1 MILLYIFLAL
11 IIVLCTWLFLI
22 SPGDSQRMEKFK
34 GIRYAHRGLHGKVG
48 GYDTEAAEN
57 SLTAFERAKE
67 HGFGIELDVRLSKDG
82 ELVVFHDGTLER
94 VCGKEERVED
104 LTVEELRA
112 VSLQGTDDY
121 VPTLCEVL
129 ELIDGSV
136 PLIIEL
142 KEEGMDHSIS
152 QKTAKVMKEY
162 KGDFVVESFSPF
174 AFGSFKK
181 ELPDIPRGF
190 LAHKHTLSKE
200 KRALRYRLIQ
210 RFVFNFLSRPAFIA
224 INAKTPKL
232 FPLPIIS
239 AIYKTTIVA
248 WTVRSRDEEIQ
259 AYKNGAD
266 AVIFEGYMPDGQ

>member
-11 IIVLCTWLFLI
+11 IIVACTWLFLI
-22 SPGDSQRMEKFK
+22 SPGDSQGMEKFK

-57 SLTAFERAKE
+57 SLTAFARAKE

-82 ELVVFHDGTLER
+82 ELVVFHDGTLKR
-94 VCGKEERVED
+94 VCGKEEKVED

-112 VSLQGTDDY
+112 VSLMGTDDC
-121 VPTLCEVL
+121 VPTLREVL

-142 KEEGMDHSIS
+142 KEEGIDHSIS
-152 QKTAKVMKEY
+152 KKTAEIMKEY
-162 KGDFVVESFSPF
+162 KGGYVVESFSPF
-174 AFGSFKK
+174 AFGAFKK

-190 LAHKHTLSKE
+190 LAHKHTLNKE
-200 KRALRYRLIQ
+200 KRALKFRLIQ

-224 INAKTPKL
+224 IDAKTPKL
-232 FPLPIIS
+232 FPMPVIS
-239 AIYKTTIVA
+239 AIYKTTVIA
-248 WTVRSRDEEIQ
+248 WTVRSKEEEIQ

-266 AVIFEGYMPDGQ
+266 AVIFEGYMPDVQ